1 MRFGSKYAAFQVF
14 ARPLIQQKNMLGDV
28 IDEKKALIAE
38 FAIHGG
44 EFLAPHPSA
53 PNGQHLAA
61 GIRGH
66 FFDSEEAQKIN
77 GWTDEE
83 RVLVEKAVQLV
94 CNREPEH
101 CWVIE
106 DAKAPLPVKKWDQ
119 LSSSRKLA
127 LATELDVLAEAVAW
141 EDQNGTDPELLARLT
156 KKLEAESAPS
166 VESELTVS

>member
-1 MRFGSKYAAFQVF
+1 MTFGSKFSAFQVF

-28 IDEKKALIAE
+28 IDEKKALVAE

-44 EFLAPHPSA
+44 EFLAPHPLA

-66 FFDSEEAQKIN
+66 FFDSVEAQRIK

-83 RVLVEKAVQLV
+83 RELVEKAVLQV
-94 CNREPEH
+94 CAREPEH

-106 DAKAPLPVKKWDQ
+106 EAKAPEPLPKWNQ
-119 LSSSRKLA
+119 LASARKLA
-127 LATELDVLAEAVAW
+127 LASELNVLAEAVAW
-141 EDQNGTDPELLARLT
+141 ESQNGTDPELLARLT
-156 KKLEAESAPS
+156 KKLEAEAAPS